1 MRNETPTP
9 VVHPFVGGLE
19 AADNGV
25 QTHHGLDAT
34 QRLRIDWE
42 RKGKSI
48 KGEQESIS
56 VARIGFVSIKRVVV
70 IL

>member
-1 MRNETPTP
+1 LEAWRL
-9 VVHPFVGGLE
+9 GGLE
-19 AADNGV
+19 PADLTADDGV